1 MPLLQR
7 YHATQEAKFL
17 QKRLHEPMDKNKE
30 LFKGILLFPGTV
42 FILIPA
48 ILLKVSEHI
57 RWFCGKTFPESM
69 VVVAVAF
76 FLACVGASVAVWT
89 VMLFYTLGNGT
100 PAPWAPPK
108 RLIVRGPY
116 AYVRNPML
124 VAAHAI
130 LLAETLLFGSI
141 GILIWTGIFW
151 VMNTLYF
158 KLIEEP
164 GLKHRFGDDYVEY
177 SKNVARWVPRMT
189 PWFPTRSSDRI

>member
-7 YHATQEAKFL
+7 YHATQDTKFL
-17 QKRLHEPMDKNKE
+17 QKRPREPMDKNKE

-48 ILLKVSEHI
+48 IILIMSEHI

-69 VVVAVAF
+69 VVVAVTF
-76 FLACVGASVAVWT
+76 FLACVGVSVAVWT

-108 RLIVRGPY
+108 HLIVRGPY

-164 GLKHRFGDDYVEY
+164 GLKHRFGDEYVEY

-189 PWFPTRSSDRI
+189 PWFPTRSSDRL